1 MIDVVFCYIK
11 TKLRER
17 TETLLA
23 NLRMNENSLME
34 VVKKRFANFD
44 LPKMAWLFST
54 EINYKNIKMV
64 DTTTLYV
71 CDPGF
76 ISIATPQSRLY
87 LWKKSSKSAI
97 LRMLVMND

>member
-1 MIDVVFCYIK
+1 
-11 TKLRER
+11 
-17 TETLLA
+17 
-23 NLRMNENSLME
+23 MNENSLME

-64 DTTTLYV
+64 DMTSLYV

-76 ISIATPQSRLY
+76 INIATPQSTYGNVFQKGKRNFTDAGNKRLIN
-87 LWKKSSKSAI
+87 A
-97 LRMLVMND
+97 V